1 MKKSQ
6 RQRRPKGLGTIR
18 MLGQNRARPYQAIIE
33 GAGSSIDGS
42 RRRYTMGTF
51 ATYEQAEKCLDIY
64 FLKFLNV
71 MPAIVMDKPAY
82 EDQYLQFV
90 REMAQKGIM
99 ASDPR
104 DIDNADIVNQI
115 FLARLAKE
123 GIELRDVKPISTAP
137 TLAEIWERVKD
148 TGLRKMQGTPTL
160 RNYDTAFKHLHP
172 IHSMPIDTLTMK
184 DIQPIFDH
192 QMCDHSSYAKM
203 NLMKV
208 VLNHCFKYAI
218 KYDLASTNYAQYI
231 DFYDSREEVE
241 TRQPFD
247 DDTIR
252 QLWTLRDDPDA
263 QAVLVMIYTGMRP
276 GEFATIRKDHV
287 HLEERYMI
295 GGIKTA
301 AGKDRVIPIHESI
314 APFIAQ
320 MLQYSRNAWLF
331 GDGRYKVYLVNSFHV
346 IRDKL
351 HFTNTPHSCRHT
363 FATLAKLA
371 RMDEYARKKIMGHA
385 CKDLTDDVYT
395 HAPIAYLVKQVNLI
409 RTP

>member
-1 MKKSQ
+1 MKTSQ

-33 GAGSSIDGS
+33 GTGSAIDGS
-42 RRRYTMGTF
+42 RRRYTLGTF
-51 ATYEQAEKCLDIY
+51 ATREQAGKCLDIH
-64 FLKFLNV
+64 FLKALDV
-71 MPAIVMDKPAY
+71 MPAIVRDKPAY
-82 EDQYLQFV
+82 EDQYLQFI
-90 REMAQKGIM
+90 REMAQKGIV

-104 DIDNADIVNQI
+104 DIDNADIINQI

-137 TLAEIWERVKD
+137 TLAEIWERVKAAD
-148 TGLRKMQGTPTL
+148 LRNLQNPSTVK
-160 RNYDTAFKHLHP
+160 NYDTAFKHLQL
-172 IHSMPIDTLTMK
+172 IHHVPIDTLTLK
-184 DIQPIFDH
+184 DIQPIFDQ
-192 QMCDHSSYAKM
+192 QMRDHASYAKM
-203 NLMKV
+203 NRMRI
-208 VLNHCFKYAI
+208 VLNHCYKHAL

-231 DFYDSREEVE
+231 DFYESREEVE

-252 QLWTLRDDPDA
+252 KLWTLRDDPDA

-276 GEFATIRKDHV
+276 GEFTTIRKDHV

-301 AGKDRVIPIHESI
+301 AGKDRIIPIHEAI

-320 MLQYSRNAWLF
+320 MLQRSRNSWLF
-331 GDGRYKVYLVNSFHV
+331 GSGRYQAYLRSSYSAVKKKVGFSY
-346 IRDKL
+346 
-351 HFTNTPHSCRHT
+351 TPHSCRHT

-371 RMDEYARKKIMGHA
+371 GMDEYARKKIMGHS

-395 HAPIAYLVKQVNLI
+395 HASIDYLTQQINIIK
-409 RTP
+409 TP